1 VLHERRL
8 TALKWDIDN
17 MCGIVGYIGE
27 RSATNVLVPSLKRL
41 EYRGYDSAG
50 LAVVNGGGLSVLKSQ
65 GKIAQLETG
74 LLRSPLGGTVG
85 IAHTRWAT
93 HGIPSDS
100 NAHPHVDCTGRLAVV
115 HNGIIEN
122 HRALRARLS
131 AGGHRMASDTDTEV
145 LAHLI
150 EELLHDSLETAVAGA
165 LAEVHGACAMAV
177 VDRDFPDRLVAARVG
192 GSPLIIGVAADEY
205 ILASDIPAL
214 LHLTR
219 DIVVLEDGEMATL
232 TRGGVQIR
240 RLSGERVQRP
250 PQRVTWSTEAAEK
263 SGYPHFMLKEI
274 EEQPAAVAATLQGR
288 VNTET
293 GTVDLAD
300 LALTVDE
307 VRRVRRIVLVAC
319 GTSWHAAL
327 VGKFLLEE
335 WTELPCEV
343 DIASEFRYRHL
354 LVNDRTLVILISQSG
369 ETADTLA
376 ALREA
381 RRRKARTLAICNVVG
396 SSVAREADAVLYT
409 RAGIEIGVASTKAFT
424 AQLTALYLLGIHL
437 GLTLDRLSTSHA
449 RDLTSHLRDSPEALA
464 TTLRRC
470 DTLPALAEQYA
481 SARDFLYL
489 GRGIHFPVALEGAL
503 KLKEI
508 SYIHAEGY
516 PAGEMKHGPIALIDE
531 FMPVVVLTP
540 LGRTYEKVL
549 SNVEETR
556 ARRGQVIAIASD
568 GDRELDGKVR
578 HVLHL
583 PYLSEYVAPILETV
597 PLQLLAYHIAVRRGC
612 DVDQPRNLAKSV
624 TVE

>member
-1 VLHERRL
+1 
-8 TALKWDIDN
+8 

-27 RSATNVLVPSLKRL
+27 RDAAQVLVPSLKRL

-50 LAVVNGGGLSVLKSQ
+50 LAVINGGGLTVRKSQ
-65 GKIAQLETG
+65 GKIARLEVD
-74 LLRSPLGGTVG
+74 LQQMPVLGHVG

-93 HGIPSDS
+93 HGVPSDT

-122 HRALRARLS
+122 HRALRARLT
-131 AGGHRMASDTDTEV
+131 ADGHRVVSDTDTEV

-150 EELLHDSLETAVAGA
+150 ERGLNGNLESAVAAA
-165 LAEVHGACAMAV
+165 LGEVHGACAMAV
-177 VDRDFPDRLVAARVG
+177 VDQDFPDRLVAARVG
-192 GSPLIIGVAADEY
+192 GSPLIIGIANGEY

-219 DIVVLEDGEMATL
+219 DILVLEDGEMVTL
-232 TRGGVQIR
+232 TRGGAQIR
-240 RLSGERVQRP
+240 RLDGTPVQRALE
-250 PQRVTWSTEAAEK
+250 QVAWSAEAAEK
-263 SGYPHFMLKEI
+263 AGYPHFMLKEI

-288 VNTET
+288 INPET
-293 GTVDLAD
+293 GLVDLAD
-300 LALTVDE
+300 LGLSTDDL
-307 VRRVRRIVLVAC
+307 RRVRRIVLVAC

-335 WTELPCEV
+335 WTDIPCEV

-381 RRRKARTLAICNVVG
+381 RQRKARVLSICNVVG
-396 SSVAREADAVLYT
+396 SSVARESDAVLYT

-424 AQLTALYLLGIHL
+424 SQLAALYLLGIHL
-437 GLTLDRLSTSHA
+437 GLTLDRLSMTHA
-449 RDLTSHLRDSPEALA
+449 KDLTSHLAQVPEALH
-464 TTLRRC
+464 TTLKRC
-470 DTLPALAEQYA
+470 EAIPSLAERYVG
-481 SARDFLYL
+481 ARDFLYL

-531 FMPVVVLTP
+531 AMPVVVLTP
-540 LGRTYEKVL
+540 FGRTYEKVL

-556 ARRGQVIAIASD
+556 ARRAQVIAIASD
-568 GDRELDGKVR
+568 GDRDLDGKVA

>member
-1 VLHERRL
+1 
-8 TALKWDIDN
+8 

-27 RSATNVLVPSLKRL
+27 RDAAQILLPSLKRL

-50 LAVVNGGGLSVLKSQ
+50 LAVINGGGLSVRKSQ
-65 GKIAQLETG
+65 GKIARLEMD
-74 LLRSPLGGTVG
+74 LRQVPVVGHVG

-93 HGIPSDS
+93 HGVPSDR
-100 NAHPHVDCTGRLAVV
+100 NAHPHVDCSGRLAVV

-122 HRALRARLS
+122 HRALRAQLAAS
-131 AGGHRMASDTDTEV
+131 GHRLVSETDTEI

-150 EELLHDSLETAVAGA
+150 EQKLNGNLEGAVAGA
-165 LAEVHGACAMAV
+165 LREVRGACAVAV
-177 VDRDFPDRLVAARVG
+177 VDQDFPDRLVAARVG
-192 GSPLIIGVAADEY
+192 GSPLIVGVADGEY

-219 DIVVLEDGEMATL
+219 DVLVLEDGEIATL
-232 TRGGVQIR
+232 TRGGVEIR
-240 RLSGERVQRP
+240 RLDGAPVQRAVE
-250 PQRVTWSTEAAEK
+250 QVTWSAEAAEK
-263 SGYPHFMLKEI
+263 AGYPHFMLKEI

-288 VNTET
+288 INPDT
-293 GTVDLAD
+293 GLVDLAD
-300 LALTVDE
+300 LGLTPDE
-307 VRRVRRIVLVAC
+307 LRRVRRIVLVAC

-335 WTELPCEV
+335 WTDIPCEV

-354 LVNDRTLVILISQSG
+354 LVNDRTLIIPISQSG

-381 RRRKARTLAICNVVG
+381 RQRKVRVLSICNVVG
-396 SSVAREADAVLYT
+396 SSVARESDAVLYT

-424 AQLTALYLLGIHL
+424 AQLAALYILGIHL
-437 GLTLDRLSTSHA
+437 GLTLDRLSISHA
-449 RDLTSHLRDSPEALA
+449 KDLTSHLQQVPEALR
-464 TTLRRC
+464 TTLTRC
-470 DTLPALAEQYA
+470 EAIPALAERFA
-481 SARDFLYL
+481 GARNFLYL

-531 FMPVVVLTP
+531 TMPVVVLTP

-568 GDRELDGKVR
+568 GDRELEGKVS

-583 PYLSEYVAPILETV
+583 PYISEYVAPILETL
-597 PLQLLAYHIAVRRGC
+597 PLQLLAYHIAVQRGC

>member
-1 VLHERRL
+1 
-8 TALKWDIDN
+8 
-17 MCGIVGYIGE
+17 MCGIVGYIGA
-27 RSATNVLVPSLKRL
+27 RSAAQVLVPSLKRL

-50 LAVVNGGGLSVLKSQ
+50 LAVVDGMGLSVRKSQ
-65 GKIAQLETG
+65 GKIARLEVG
-74 LLRSPLGGTVG
+74 LQQSPIRGTLG

-93 HGIPSDS
+93 HGIPSDA
-100 NAHPHVDCTGRLAVV
+100 NAHPHTDCTGRLAVV

-122 HRALRARLS
+122 HRGLRARLS
-131 AGGHRMASDTDTEV
+131 AGGHRLVSDTDTEV

-150 EELLHDSLETAVAGA
+150 EQRVNGSLESAVAGA
-165 LAEVHGACAMAV
+165 LSEIHGACAVAV
-177 VDRDFPDRLVAARVG
+177 VDQDFPDRLVAARVG
-192 GSPLIIGVAADEY
+192 GSPLIIGVAAGEY

-219 DIVVLEDGEMATL
+219 DILVLEDGEMATL

-240 RLSGERVQRP
+240 RLDGTVVQRAV
-250 PQRVTWSTEAAEK
+250 QQVTWSAEAAEK
-263 SGYPHFMLKEI
+263 AGYPHFMLKEI

-288 VNTET
+288 INEET
-293 GTVDLAD
+293 GLVELAD
-300 LALTVDE
+300 LGLTADE
-307 VRRVRRIVLVAC
+307 LRRVRRILLVAC

-335 WTELPCEV
+335 WTDIPCEV

-354 LVNDRTLVILISQSG
+354 LVNDRTLIIPITQSG

-381 RRRKARTLAICNVVG
+381 RQRKARILSICNVVG
-396 SSVAREADAVLYT
+396 SSVARESDAVLYT

-424 AQLTALYLLGIHL
+424 AQLASLYLLGIHL

-449 RDLTSHLRDSPEALA
+449 RDLTSHLTQVPEALT
-464 TTLRRC
+464 TTLKRC
-470 DTLPALAEQYA
+470 ETIPTLAERYVA
-481 SARDFLYL
+481 ARNFLYL

-531 FMPVVVLTP
+531 TMPVVVLTP

-556 ARRGQVIAIASD
+556 ARHGQVIAIASD
-568 GDRELDGKVR
+568 GDRELVDKVH

-583 PYLSEYVAPILETV
+583 PYISEFVAPVLETI

>member
-1 VLHERRL
+1 
-8 TALKWDIDN
+8 

-27 RSATNVLVPSLKRL
+27 KNAAQILVPSLKRL

-50 LAVVNGGGLSVLKSQ
+50 LAVINGAGLTVRKSQ
-65 GKIAQLETG
+65 GKIAHLEIG
-74 LLRSPLGGTVG
+74 LRETPIAGKVG

-93 HGIPSDS
+93 HGVPSDA
-100 NAHPHVDCTGRLAVV
+100 NAHPHVDCSGRIAVV

-122 HRALRARLS
+122 HRALRARL
-131 AGGHRMASDTDTEV
+131 AAAGHRIVSETDTEV

-150 EELLHDSLETAVAGA
+150 EERVDDSLEAALAGA
-165 LAEVHGACAMAV
+165 LADVRGACAVAV
-177 VDRDFPDRLVAARVG
+177 VDQTFPDRLIAARVG
-192 GSPLIIGVAADEY
+192 GSPLVIGVADGEY
-205 ILASDIPAL
+205 LLASDIPAL

-219 DIVVLEDGEMATL
+219 DILVLEDGELATL
-232 TRGGVQIR
+232 TRAGVEIR
-240 RLSGERVQRP
+240 RLDGSRVQRGV
-250 PQRVTWSTEAAEK
+250 QQVTWSAEAAEK
-263 SGYPHFMLKEI
+263 GGYPHFMLKEI
-274 EEQPAAVAATLQGR
+274 VEQPDAVEATMQGR
-288 VNTET
+288 MDPKT
-293 GTVDLAD
+293 GLVDLCD
-300 LALTVDE
+300 LALTPDE
-307 VRRVRRIVLVAC
+307 LRRVRRIVLVAC
-319 GTSWHAAL
+319 GTSWHAGL
-327 VGKFLLEE
+327 IGKYLLEE
-335 WTELPCEV
+335 WTDLPCEV

-354 LVNDRTLVILISQSG
+354 LLNERTLLIPISQSG

-381 RRRKARTLAICNVVG
+381 RQRKARVLSICNVVG
-396 SSVAREADAVLYT
+396 SSVARESDAVLYT

-424 AQLTALYLLGIHL
+424 AQLAALYLLGIHL
-437 GLTLDRLSTSHA
+437 GLVHDRLSTSHA
-449 RDLTSHLRDSPEALA
+449 RDLTGHLTQVPEALR
-464 TTLRRC
+464 TTLGRC
-470 DTLPALAEQYA
+470 EGLPALAASYA
-481 SARDFLYL
+481 AANNFLYL

-531 FMPVVVLTP
+531 HMPVVVLTP

-568 GDRELDGKVR
+568 GDRELVGKVS

-583 PYLSEYVAPILETV
+583 PYLSEYVAPILETI

>member
-1 VLHERRL
+1 L
-8 TALKWDIDN
+8 
-17 MCGIVGYIGE
+17 
-27 RSATNVLVPSLKRL
+27 PSLKRL

-50 LAVVNGGGLSVLKSQ
+50 LAVINGGGLRVRKSQ
-65 GKIAQLETG
+65 GKIAGLE
-74 LLRSPLGGTVG
+74 LDLRRTPVFGHVG

-93 HGIPSDS
+93 HGVPSDR
-100 NAHPHVDCTGRLAVV
+100 NAHPHLDCSGRLAVV

-122 HRALRARLS
+122 HRALRAQLAAR
-131 AGGHRMASDTDTEV
+131 GHRLVSETDTEI

-150 EELLHDSLETAVAGA
+150 EERLDGSLENAVVAA
-165 LAEVHGACAMAV
+165 LREVHGACAVAV
-177 VDRDFPDRLVAARVG
+177 VDQDFPDRLVAARLG
-192 GSPLIIGVAADEY
+192 GSPLIVGVAEGEY

-219 DIVVLEDGEMATL
+219 DILVLEDGEVATL
-232 TRGGVQIR
+232 TRGGVEIR
-240 RLSGERVQRP
+240 RLDGALIHRAVEQIG
-250 PQRVTWSTEAAEK
+250 WSAEAAEK
-263 SGYPHFMLKEI
+263 AGHPHFMLKEI
-274 EEQPAAVAATLQGR
+274 HEQPAAVAATLQGR
-288 VNTET
+288 ISPET
-293 GTVDLAD
+293 GLVDLVD
-300 LALTVDE
+300 LALTPDDL
-307 VRRVRRIVLVAC
+307 RRVRRILLVAC

-335 WTELPCEV
+335 WTDIPCEV
-343 DIASEFRYRHL
+343 DVASEFRYRHL
-354 LVNDRTLVILISQSG
+354 LVNDRTLIVPISQSG

-381 RRRKARTLAICNVVG
+381 RRRKARVLSICNVVG
-396 SSVAREADAVLYT
+396 SSVARESDAVLYT

-424 AQLTALYLLGIHL
+424 AQLAALYLLGIQL
-437 GLTLDRLSTSHA
+437 GLMLDRLPTSHA
-449 RDLTSHLRDSPEALA
+449 KNLTNHLKQVPDVVR
-464 TTLRRC
+464 TTLSRC
-470 DTLPALAEQYA
+470 EVLPAIAERFA
-481 SARDFLYL
+481 AARNFLYL

-531 FMPVVVLTP
+531 NVPVVVLTP

-549 SNVEETR
+549 TNVEEIR

-568 GDRELDGKVR
+568 GDRELEGKVSHLL
-578 HVLHL
+578 HV
-583 PYLSEYVAPILETV
+583 PYISEFVAPILETI
-597 PLQLLAYHIAVRRGC
+597 PLQLLAYYIAVQRGC

>member
-1 VLHERRL
+1 
-8 TALKWDIDN
+8 
-17 MCGIVGYIGE
+17 MCGIVGYIGARE
-27 RSATNVLVPSLKRL
+27 AAQVLIPSLKRL

-50 LAVVNGGGLSVLKSQ
+50 LAVVNGSGLSVRKSQ
-65 GKIAQLETG
+65 GKIALLEADLQRTPV
-74 LLRSPLGGTVG
+74 SGTVG

-93 HGIPSDS
+93 HGVPSDA
-100 NAHPHVDCTGRLAVV
+100 NAHPHVDCTGRIAVV

-122 HRALRARLS
+122 HRALRSRLV
-131 AGGHRMASDTDTEV
+131 AAGHRLASDTDTEV

-150 EELLHDSLETAVAGA
+150 EQRINGSLENAVAGA
-165 LAEVHGACAMAV
+165 LSEVHGACAVAV
-177 VDRDFPDRLVAARVG
+177 VDQEFPDRLIAARVG
-192 GSPLIIGVAADEY
+192 GSPLIVGVADGEY
-205 ILASDIPAL
+205 VLASDIPAI

-219 DIVVLEDGEMATL
+219 DILVLEDGEMATL
-232 TRGGVQIR
+232 TRDGVQIR
-240 RLSGERVQRP
+240 RLDGEVVQRAM
-250 PQRVTWSTEAAEK
+250 QRVTWSAEAAEK
-263 SGYPHFMLKEI
+263 GGYPHFMLKEI
-274 EEQPAAVAATLQGR
+274 EEQPTAVAATLQGR
-288 VNTET
+288 VNPAT
-293 GTVDLAD
+293 GLVDLVD
-300 LALTVDE
+300 LNLTPE
-307 VRRVRRIVLVAC
+307 ELRRIRRIVLVAC

-335 WTELPCEV
+335 WTDLPCEV
-343 DIASEFRYRHL
+343 DFASEFRYRHL
-354 LVNDRTLVILISQSG
+354 LVNDRTLIIPISQSG

-381 RRRKARTLAICNVVG
+381 RQRKARVLAICNVVG

-424 AQLTALYLLGIHL
+424 AQLAALYLLGIHL
-437 GLTLDRLSTSHA
+437 GLTLDRLSASHA
-449 RDLTSHLRDSPEALA
+449 RDLTSHLMHVPDALR
-464 TTLRRC
+464 TVLSRC
-470 DTLPALAEQYA
+470 ETLPALAQRFVD
-481 SARDFLYL
+481 ARDFLYL

-531 FMPVVVLTP
+531 NMPVVVLTP

-568 GDRELDGKVR
+568 GDRELDGKVS

-597 PLQLLAYHIAVRRGC
+597 PLQLLAYHIAVQRGC
-612 DVDQPRNLAKSV
+612 NVDQPRNLAKSV

>member
-1 VLHERRL
+1 
-8 TALKWDIDN
+8 

-27 RSATNVLVPSLKRL
+27 RSATDVLVPSLKRL

-50 LAVVNGGGLSVLKSQ
+50 LAVINGEGLSIRKSQ
-65 GKIAQLETG
+65 GKIARLEAD
-74 LLRSPLGGTVG
+74 LRQTPVKGSVG
-85 IAHTRWAT
+85 VAHTRWAT
-93 HGIPSDS
+93 HGVPSDK
-100 NAHPHVDCTGRLAVV
+100 NAHPHVDCTGRIAVV

-122 HRALRARLS
+122 HRTLRARLA
-131 AGGHRMASDTDTEV
+131 AGGHRIVSDTDTEV

-150 EELLHDSLETAVAGA
+150 EQRINGSLEAAVAGA
-165 LAEVHGACAMAV
+165 LSEVHGACAVAV
-177 VDRDFPDRLVAARVG
+177 VDQDFPDRLVAARVG
-192 GSPLIIGVAADEY
+192 GSPLIIGVADGEFV
-205 ILASDIPAL
+205 LASDIPAL

-219 DIVVLEDGEMATL
+219 DILVLEDGEIATL
-232 TRGGVQIR
+232 TRSGVQIR
-240 RLSGERVQRP
+240 RLDGERVERTLQK
-250 PQRVTWSTEAAEK
+250 VTWSAEAAEK
-263 SGYPHFMLKEI
+263 GGYPHFMLKEI

-288 VNTET
+288 INTET
-293 GTVDLAD
+293 GLVDLVD
-300 LALTVDE
+300 LGLTPDE
-307 VRRVRRIVLVAC
+307 LRRVRRIVLVAC

-335 WTELPCEV
+335 WTDIPCEV

-354 LVNDRTLVILISQSG
+354 LVNDRTLIIPISQSG

-381 RRRKARTLAICNVVG
+381 RQRKARVLSICNVVG
-396 SSVAREADAVLYT
+396 SSVARESDAVLYT

-424 AQLTALYLLGIHL
+424 AQLAALSLLGIHL
-437 GLTLDRLSTSHA
+437 GLTLDRLSATHA
-449 RDLTSHLRDSPEALA
+449 RDLTSHLAHVPDALR
-464 TTLRRC
+464 TTLGRC
-470 DTLPALAEQYA
+470 ETMPALAAQFA
-481 SARDFLYL
+481 AARNFLYL

-531 FMPVVVLTP
+531 AMPVVVLTP

-568 GDRELDGKVR
+568 GDRELEGKVR

-597 PLQLLAYHIAVRRGC
+597 PLQLLAYHIAVQRGC

>member
-1 VLHERRL
+1 
-8 TALKWDIDN
+8 
-17 MCGIVGYIGE
+17 MCGIVGYIGLQD
-27 RSATNVLVPSLKRL
+27 AAHVLIPSLKRL

-50 LAVVNGGGLSVLKSQ
+50 LAVVNGKGLCIRKSQ
-65 GKIAQLETG
+65 GKIAQLEVA
-74 LLRSPLGGTVG
+74 LRHDPVAGTLG

-93 HGIPSDS
+93 HGIPSDT

-122 HRALRARLS
+122 YRALRVRLL
-131 AGGHRMASDTDTEV
+131 AGGHRLVSDTDTEI

-150 EELLHDSLETAVAGA
+150 EERVRGNLEAAVAGA
-165 LAEVHGACAMAV
+165 VAEIHGACAVAV
-177 VDRDFPDRLVAARVG
+177 VDQEFPDRLVAARVG
-192 GSPLIIGVAADEY
+192 GSPLILGVADGEY
-205 ILASDIPAL
+205 FLASDIPAL

-219 DIVVLEDGEMATL
+219 DILVLEDGEIAIVS
-232 TRGGVQIR
+232 RGGVEIR
-240 RLSGERVQRP
+240 RLSGERTQRP
-250 PQRVTWSTEAAEK
+250 VQRVTWSAEAAEK
-263 SGYPHFMLKEI
+263 AGYPHFMLKEI

-288 VNTET
+288 IDRGNDL
-293 GTVDLAD
+293 VDLGD
-300 LALTVDE
+300 LGLTPDE
-307 VRRVRRIVLVAC
+307 LRRVRRIVLVAC

-327 VGKFLLEE
+327 IGKFLLEE
-335 WTELPCEV
+335 WTDLPCEV

-354 LVNDRTLVILISQSG
+354 LVNDRTLIIPISQSG

-381 RRRKARTLAICNVVG
+381 RQRKARVLSICNVVG
-396 SSVAREADAVLYT
+396 SSVARESDAVLYT

-424 AQLTALYLLGIHL
+424 AQLAALYLLGVHL
-437 GLTLDRLSTSHA
+437 GVTLDRLSTSHA
-449 RDLTSHLRDSPEALA
+449 RDLTSHLAQVPEALIA
-464 TTLRRC
+464 SLSRC
-470 DTLPALAEQYA
+470 KALSALAERFVT
-481 SARDFLYL
+481 SRNFLYL

-531 FMPVVVLTP
+531 NMPVVVLTP

-556 ARRGQVIAIASD
+556 ARRAQVIAIASD
-568 GDRELDGKVR
+568 GDRELEGKVS
-578 HVLHL
+578 HLLHL
-583 PYLSEYVAPILETV
+583 PYLSEYVAPILETL
-597 PLQLLAYHIAVRRGC
+597 PLQLLAYHIAVQRGC

>member
-1 VLHERRL
+1 
-8 TALKWDIDN
+8 
-17 MCGIVGYIGE
+17 MCGIVGYIGP
-27 RSATNVLVPSLKRL
+27 RGAAQVLIPSLKRL

-50 LAVVNGGGLSVLKSQ
+50 LAVINGGGLNIRKAQ
-65 GKIAQLETG
+65 GKIALLEAD
-74 LLRSPLGGTVG
+74 LRSAPVNGMVG

-93 HGIPSDS
+93 HGVPSDT
-100 NAHPHVDCTGRLAVV
+100 NAHPHVDCTGQIAVV

-122 HRALRARLS
+122 HRALRSRLV
-131 AGGHRMASDTDTEV
+131 AAGHRLTSQTDTEV

-150 EELLHDSLETAVAGA
+150 EERVNGSLENAVAGA
-165 LAEVHGACAMAV
+165 LSEVRGACAVAV
-177 VDRDFPDRLVAARVG
+177 VDQQFPDRLIAARIG
-192 GSPLIIGVAADEY
+192 GSPLIVGVADGEY
-205 ILASDIPAL
+205 VLASDIPAI

-219 DIVVLEDGEMATL
+219 DILVLEDGEMATL
-232 TRGGVQIR
+232 TRDGVQIR
-240 RLSGERVQRP
+240 HLDGEPVHRAM
-250 PQRVTWSTEAAEK
+250 QRVTWSAEAAEK
-263 SGYPHFMLKEI
+263 GGHPHFMLKEI
-274 EEQPAAVAATLQGR
+274 EEQPVAVAATLQGR
-288 VNTET
+288 VNPST
-293 GTVDLAD
+293 GLVDLAD
-300 LALTVDE
+300 LNLAPEEL
-307 VRRVRRIVLVAC
+307 RRIRRIVLVAC

-327 VGKFLLEE
+327 VGKFFLEE
-335 WTELPCEV
+335 WTDLPCEV

-354 LVNDRTLVILISQSG
+354 LVNDRTLIIPISQSG

-381 RRRKARTLAICNVVG
+381 RQRKARVLAICNVVG

-424 AQLTALYLLGIHL
+424 AQLAALYLLGIHL
-437 GLTLDRLSTSHA
+437 GLALDRLTASHA
-449 RDLTSHLRDSPEALA
+449 RDLTSHLAHVPDALH
-464 TTLRRC
+464 TVLSRC
-470 DTLPALAEQYA
+470 NALPALAERFA
-481 SARDFLYL
+481 AARDFLYL

-531 FMPVVVLTP
+531 AMPVVVLTP

-568 GDRELDGKVR
+568 GDRELEGKVS

-583 PYLSEYVAPILETV
+583 PYLSEYVAPILETI